1 MIGPRVGLSFFPV
14 LAPGE
19 KDAATWF
26 AECLRL
32 AVLGEELG
40 YDHVQIVEH
49 HGTPYGGY
57 SPDPVVFL
65 AAAAALTSRIRL
77 ITGAVIPA
85 FSHPAQLAG
94 RLAML
99 DNISGGRLSVG
110 FARAF
115 LPHEFA
121 TFGVDIDTSR
131 ERFTA
136 GIDACVR
143 LWSGTDVTV
152 DDGFH
157 SFGPVTVLPPP
168 LQRPHPPVYVAS
180 ATNPVTCGDA
190 GRAGYHLQAVPTVTT
205 AERLR
210 EMIDAHRAGWRD
222 AGHPGAPDVQVK
234 FTCYLDEDRAEALAV
249 AECHERNY
257 VAKMGGA
264 VAGWATLRS
273 AAYPGY
279 EQFVDKVA
287 RYDFGTSLAADKVL
301 AGTPGDVVGQ
311 LRRVRVALGEDI
323 SLSCQFNPGTLDV
336 DAAEHAMRL
345 FAEQVA
351 PAVVGPEPVA
361 AR

>member
-180 ATNPVTCGDA
+180 ATNPVTCAAA
-190 GRAGYHLQAVPTVTT
+190 GRAGYHLQVVPTVTT